1 MHEGAVQDRLDSAA
15 EENRALVGYFR
26 RDYHPCIKTF
36 GPCRR
41 SYHVGVVVSYVDT
54 YCKEVVD
61 GEDRYSHRLNG
72 CPSRS
77 NVETLV
83 QGK

>member
-1 MHEGAVQDRLDSAA
+1 MLSKTGLNLLS
-15 EENRALVGYFR
+15 NRIERLVGYFG
-26 RDYHPCIKTF
+26 RDFHPCMKTF

-41 SYHVGVVVSYVDT
+41 SYHVGVVFNCADS
-54 YCKEVVD
+54 YCKEVVG

-72 CPSRS
+72 RTSRS

-83 QGK
+83 